1 MTEEQ
6 KKVAL
11 NELKVQAYDALANAQ
26 FWQQKSSQLNEE
38 IKKLMMTKPEE
49 VE

>member
-26 FWQQKSSQLNEE
+26 FWQQKSNQLNEE

-49 VE
+49 IQ